1 MKITEN
7 LKNVMKGFEGQD
19 KTSVKQLA
27 LKLGKTENSIR
38 STLSVPNYKQYFI
51 KDRDD
56 NIKDK
61 TVYVYSLSTKGL
73 ELIENN
79 FQEKENN

>member
-19 KTSVKQLA
+19 KISVKQLA
-27 LKLGKTENSIR
+27 TKLGKTENSIR
-38 STLSVPNYKQYFI
+38 STLSVTNYKQYFEKETKFENDTKI
-51 KDRDD
+51 ITY
-56 NIKDK
+56 N
-61 TVYVYSLSTKGL
+61 LSKKGL

>member
-19 KTSVKQLA
+19 KTSVKELA

-38 STLSVPNYKQYFI
+38 STLSVTNYKQYFEKETKYENDTKI
-51 KDRDD
+51 ITYK
-56 NIKDK
+56 
-61 TVYVYSLSTKGL
+61 LSAKGL

>member
-38 STLSVPNYKQYFI
+38 STLSVSNYKQYFEKETKYENDTKI
-51 KDRDD
+51 ITY
-56 NIKDK
+56 N
-61 TVYVYSLSTKGL
+61 LSAKGL
-73 ELIENN
+73 ELIANN

>member
-38 STLSVPNYKQYFI
+38 STLSVTNYKQYFEKETKYENDTKI
-51 KDRDD
+51 ITYK
-56 NIKDK
+56 
-61 TVYVYSLSTKGL
+61 LSEKGL
-73 ELIENN
+73 ELIANN

>member
-38 STLSVPNYKQYFI
+38 STLSVSNYKQYFEKETKYENDTKI
-51 KDRDD
+51 ITY
-56 NIKDK
+56 N
-61 TVYVYSLSTKGL
+61 LSAKGL

>member
-19 KTSVKQLA
+19 KTSVKELA
-27 LKLGKTENSIR
+27 FKLGKTENSIR
-38 STLSVPNYKQYFI
+38 STLSVSNYKQYFEKETKYENDTKI
-51 KDRDD
+51 ITY
-56 NIKDK
+56 N
-61 TVYVYSLSTKGL
+61 LSAKGL
-73 ELIENN
+73 ELIANN

>member
-19 KTSVKQLA
+19 KTSVKELA
-27 LKLGKTENSIR
+27 IKLGKTENSIR
-38 STLSVPNYKQYFI
+38 STLSVTNYKQYFEKETKYENDTKI
-51 KDRDD
+51 ITY
-56 NIKDK
+56 N
-61 TVYVYSLSTKGL
+61 LSAKGL
-73 ELIENN
+73 ELIANN